1 MVKSTINGV
10 IIKKLVRHTDKRG
23 FFSEII
29 RQSDPIFRTQF
40 AQISHSLARTGVLKA
55 WHLHRKQ
62 TDWMYVALGEIH
74 LALNDTRKR
83 SSTYKQMMEIPLG
96 DTIPLQVVR
105 IPPGIAH
112 GYKVTRGPMHII
124 YIADREYDPG
134 DIEIIPDDD
143 PVIGFD
149 WNLLKRRNND
159 REQT

>member
-1 MVKSTINGV
+1 MIKGV
-10 IIKKLVRHTDKRG
+10 IVKNLVRHTDTRG

-40 AQISHSLARTGVLKA
+40 AQLSHSLARTGVLKA
-55 WHLHRKQ
+55 WHLHKMQ

-74 LALNDTRKR
+74 LALYDTRKG
-83 SSTYKQMMEIPLG
+83 SSTSGQLMEIPLG
-96 DTIPLQVVR
+96 ERNPPRLIR
-105 IPPGIAH
+105 IPPGVAH
-112 GYKVTRGPMHII
+112 GYKVIRGPMHII
-124 YIADREYDPG
+124 YIADREYDPE